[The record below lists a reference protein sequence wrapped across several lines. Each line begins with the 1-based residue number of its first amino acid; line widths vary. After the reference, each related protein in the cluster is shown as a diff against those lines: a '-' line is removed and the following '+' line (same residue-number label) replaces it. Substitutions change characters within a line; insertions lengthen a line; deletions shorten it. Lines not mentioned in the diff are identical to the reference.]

1 MNRFRFRFRSV
12 LRFREARENEKK
24 QELGIKL
31 NRLKHE
37 EDKLDGIVNTS
48 KNHDMLR
55 EKSGQGRTSVRTLI
69 YNYFYARFLDKSIS
83 DQKNAVDSAEDDVE
97 AKRIE
102 LIEVTKK
109 KKILERLKERELEDY
124 NQAVVKEE
132 QTLIDEIATQRF
144 NNRDLE

>member
-12 LRFREARENEKK
+12 LRFREARENGKK

-48 KNHDMLR
+48 KNHDMLM
-55 EKSGQGRTSVRTLI
+55 EKSGQGSTSVRTLI

-83 DQKNAVDSAEDDVE
+83 DQKNEVDSAEDDVE

-102 LIEVTKK
+102 LIEATKK

-132 QTLIDEIATQRF
+132 QTLIDEIATQQF
-144 NNRDLE
+144 NRDVE